1 MFGGYPEFA
10 MATVLFVCVHNAARS
25 QMAQAF
31 FNVMSEGRHRGISAG
46 SQPADGVNPDAV
58 RVMAEIGI
66 DIGSARTKGLTG
78 EMVEAADLVVTMGCG
93 EDVCPVVPV
102 EVVDW
107 GLEDPSGK
115 PVEAVRAIRDEIR
128 DRVRSLIATLDDHG

>member
-1 MFGGYPEFA
+1 
-10 MATVLFVCVHNAARS
+10 
-25 QMAQAF
+25 
-31 FNVMSEGRHRGISAG
+31 MSAGRHRGISAG
-46 SQPADGVNPDAV
+46 SQPADRINPNAV
-58 RVMAEIGI
+58 RAMAEIGI
-66 DIGSARTKGLTG
+66 DIGSARTKALTW

-93 EDVCPVVPV
+93 EDVCPVVPM

-128 DRVRSLIATLDDHG
+128 DRVRSLIADLDERG

>member
-1 MFGGYPEFA
+1 MA
-10 MATVLFVCVHNAARS
+10 MVLFVCIHNAARS

-31 FNVMSEGRHRGISAG
+31 FNVMSAGRHRGISAG
-46 SQPADGVNPDAV
+46 SQPADRINPNAV
-58 RVMAEIGI
+58 RAMAEVGI
-66 DIGSARTKGLTG
+66 DIGSARTKALTWK
-78 EMVEAADLVVTMGCG
+78 MVEAADLVVTMGCG
-93 EDVCPVVPV
+93 EDVCPVVPM

-128 DRVRSLIATLDDHG
+128 DRVRSLIADLDERG

>member
-1 MFGGYPEFA
+1 VFGDYLEFA
-10 MATVLFVCVHNAARS
+10 MAMVLFVCIHNAARS

-31 FNVMSEGRHRGISAG
+31 FNVMSAGRHRGISAG
-46 SQPADGVNPDAV
+46 SQPADRINPNAV
-58 RVMAEIGI
+58 RAMAEIGI
-66 DIGSARTKGLTG
+66 DIGSARTKALTW

-93 EDVCPVVPV
+93 EDVCPVVPM
-102 EVVDW
+102 EVVNW

-128 DRVRSLIATLDDHG
+128 DRVRSLIADLDERG